1 MPLPA
6 GRLQEKYQHFGTN
19 ISSNSLK
26 SNRHARFS
34 RFSSGS
40 LGNSCL
46 CPTTRYHWKAAGQI
60 FMSWFLQ
67 DLGVDCRHLD
77 AFPCVSSDWFLVRRC
92 VVPLKCCT
100 GFNYVYKQLVLDSSF
115 TSKFCFAEPA
125 FHKLATY
132 ETIRNELRRTCV
144 FRDFW
149 RSFSPRT
156 LKHHQKPGKIWQD
169 FKGRNGLCPM
179 SPDLRGICFCWIKG

>member
-1 MPLPA
+1 MGDD
-6 GRLQEKYQHFGTN
+6 GRYVGPVK
-19 ISSNSLK
+19 
-26 SNRHARFS
+26 
-34 RFSSGS
+34 
-40 LGNSCL
+40 C
-46 CPTTRYHWKAAGQI
+46 
-60 FMSWFLQ
+60 
-67 DLGVDCRHLD
+67 
-77 AFPCVSSDWFLVRRC
+77 
-92 VVPLKCCT
+92 CCT

-156 LKHHQKPGKIWQD
+156 LKHHQNPGKISKDGMD
-169 FKGRNGLCPM
+169 FVTRFYWDSFLVGLR
-179 SPDLRGICFCWIKG
+179 LT

>member
-1 MPLPA
+1 M
-6 GRLQEKYQHFGTN
+6 GDD
-19 ISSNSLK
+19 
-26 SNRHARFS
+26 
-34 RFSSGS
+34 GS
-40 LGNSCL
+40 WDDG
-46 CPTTRYHWKAAGQI
+46 
-60 FMSWFLQ
+60 
-67 DLGVDCRHLD
+67 
-77 AFPCVSSDWFLVRRC
+77 RC
-92 VVPLKCCT
+92 VAPLKCCRT

-156 LKHHQKPGKIWQD
+156 LKHHQNPGKISKDGMD
-169 FKGRNGLCPM
+169 FVTRFYWDSFLVGLRLTWMYCFKM
-179 SPDLRGICFCWIKG
+179 MFGKFSIWDKFCWEAWNCSVIFLQAVRWLKGQGFFQV